1 MGSGGGGGDINGS
14 LRYSLADPW
23 QRLKK
28 YVEVSSILNIVATV
42 TQQIGTTIFLV
53 YSFPLNF
60 KNFLSRRI

>member
-1 MGSGGGGGDINGS
+1 MGWGGGGDISGS
-14 LRYSLADPW
+14 LRYSLAGPR

-28 YVEVSSILNIVATV
+28 YVEVSSILNLAATM
-42 TQQIGTTIFLV
+42 TQQIGTTNFLV